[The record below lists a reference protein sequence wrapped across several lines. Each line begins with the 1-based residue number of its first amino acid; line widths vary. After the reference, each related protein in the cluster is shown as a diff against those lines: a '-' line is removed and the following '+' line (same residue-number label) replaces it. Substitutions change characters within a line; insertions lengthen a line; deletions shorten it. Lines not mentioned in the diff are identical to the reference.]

1 MNRVMNA
8 GNFLT
13 IGAALQDSLLHGLVL
28 HLKEFFLAVC
38 RYASACG
45 YCVGR

>member
-13 IGAALQDSLLHGLVL
+13 SATSQDSLISVTDLKVL
-28 HLKEFFLAVC
+28 ILAMC
-38 RYASACG
+38 RYANACG
-45 YCVGR
+45 YCMGR

>member
-1 MNRVMNA
+1 MNA

-13 IGAALQDSLLHGLVL
+13 SGAAPSPGQPAAWVGVTYLKVL
-28 HLKEFFLAVC
+28 ILAVC
-38 RYASACG
+38 RYANVCG